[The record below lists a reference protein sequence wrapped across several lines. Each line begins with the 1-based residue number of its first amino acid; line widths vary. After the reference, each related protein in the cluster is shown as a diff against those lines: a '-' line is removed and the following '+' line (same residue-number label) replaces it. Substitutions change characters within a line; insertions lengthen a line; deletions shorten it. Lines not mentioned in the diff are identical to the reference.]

1 MLNQKHVIDKKPLN
15 LRLKYELVEALPPL
29 EKNAS
34 NELVKLENT
43 FDAQLLSPQQTNYL
57 LGLQGI
63 YNELNN
69 SNLNLF
75 KKTPSP
81 TAEAKQIFSHYVDE
95 EAVANDLLQFAQTD
109 GLLCLPKPTHEVIP
123 LRLQRA
129 SNVSRSSIP
138 FFDTPDPSYEFSNL
152 SETPFVIK
160 AIDADQLTES
170 DINYATSV
178 IDHSFQS
185 CFESLDIANK
195 IIDEFS
201 KGSTPTRLA
210 ILDTALESSIKPE
223 DKPAVTKSSSEK
235 KKKVSLRLLRHVNLS
250 SKKNQPKLVYQN
262 RPRPPPPKL
271 IKLNSSDQSDEE
283 EKTVK
288 SAMEPRQRISRAS
301 KHSNENRSQST
312 YGHFLS
318 NTYNQLN
325 SSFDDVHDQD
335 LAKPTEDDTDYSDD
349 DSVENKQVVESAEV
363 EASKEDVAA
372 AGATSDLRKMNVKN
386 FAPNKHFKVD
396 LAKKNFQSLYGKH
409 SLSSSIDKLTPV
421 QIDFMQ
427 TSKYLNQLRTAY
439 PKLSINLNEKMKNLY
454 FFGTSSHVLEAK
466 ERVKLDLGS
475 IKQTTFR
482 LEHPQLAEFLKKSV
496 IKERILKFVETYL
509 NRNNYQGR
517 KSLKS
522 KKIEKDKTMTLVNY
536 CSYEIGSEV
545 VIEITKDTNT
555 IEIMSNTLAVN
566 SNLDYMADIL
576 RKFIDDSIK
585 VNKAY
590 HLKSKRLIEVI
601 RKNQPDWLDF
611 YESQFQSIID
621 VSLRERPST
630 IHRSQSKT
638 NSGGDKTKWEL
649 RMTGFKEDI
658 EKFILEFE
666 TKFSIHKPSSFS

>member
-1 MLNQKHVIDKKPLN
+1 M
-15 LRLKYELVEALPPL
+15 
-29 EKNAS
+29 
-34 NELVKLENT
+34 
-43 FDAQLLSPQQTNYL
+43 
-57 LGLQGI
+57 
-63 YNELNN
+63 
-69 SNLNLF
+69 
-75 KKTPSP
+75 
-81 TAEAKQIFSHYVDE
+81 
-95 EAVANDLLQFAQTD
+95 
-109 GLLCLPKPTHEVIP
+109 
-123 LRLQRA
+123 
-129 SNVSRSSIP
+129 
-138 FFDTPDPSYEFSNL
+138 
-152 SETPFVIK
+152 
-160 AIDADQLTES
+160 
-170 DINYATSV
+170 
-178 IDHSFQS
+178 
-185 CFESLDIANK
+185 
-195 IIDEFS
+195 
-201 KGSTPTRLA
+201 
-210 ILDTALESSIKPE
+210 
-223 DKPAVTKSSSEK
+223 
-235 KKKVSLRLLRHVNLS
+235 S

-271 IKLNSSDQSDEE
+271 IKLNSFDQSDEE

-318 NTYNQLN
+318 TTFNKLN
-325 SSFDDVHDQD
+325 SSFDDEQD
-335 LAKPTEDDTDYSDD
+335 DLPKPTEDDTDYSDD
-349 DSVENKQVVESAEV
+349 DIDSVEKKQVTEDTESKE
-363 EASKEDVAA
+363 EAS

-396 LAKKNFQSLYGKH
+396 LAKKNFQSLYGKN

-427 TSKYLNQLRTAY
+427 TSKYLNQLRAAY

-454 FFGTSSHVLEAK
+454 FFGTSSQVLEAK
-466 ERVKLDLGS
+466 ERVKVDLGL

-522 KKIEKDKTMTLVNY
+522 KKLEKDKTMSLVNY

-576 RKFIDDSIK
+576 MKFIDDSIK

-611 YESQFQSIID
+611 YDSQFQNIID

-630 IHRSQSKT
+630 IHRSQSKSKNS

-666 TKFSIHKPSSFS
+666 TKFSIHKLNSFS